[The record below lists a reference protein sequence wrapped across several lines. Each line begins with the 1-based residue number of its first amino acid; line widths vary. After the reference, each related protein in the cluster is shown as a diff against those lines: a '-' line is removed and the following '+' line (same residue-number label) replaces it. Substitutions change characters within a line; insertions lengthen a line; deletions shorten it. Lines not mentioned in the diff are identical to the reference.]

1 MVRRRPLHR
10 SILVVSWSMAACA
23 RAAAER
29 ADSTVAFAVA
39 EEEAVIPI
47 QTYKARLSGVRSRN
61 PDVKLSVGNDPEL
74 GEEPV
79 LFVTYPAPT
88 DDPAGRDI
96 WCDAENQDW
105 SRGLAVSFSV
115 KPDHTIKLSVS
126 FFDRNRVVYTKWT
139 ELQAAVWQPVRIPF
153 DEIRPNPYF
162 QPPDA
167 KSGAPLDAGMATPQR
182 LTCDAPAARR
192 HAQLSSTQSG

>member
-1 MVRRRPLHR
+1 MVRRCPLRWH
-10 SILVVSWSMAACA
+10 ILIVSWSMVGCA
-23 RAAAER
+23 RTAPEAADLTLAP
-29 ADSTVAFAVA
+29 AASK
-39 EEEAVIPI
+39 EEPVTPI

-88 DDPAGRDI
+88 DDPAGRDV

-105 SRGLAVSFSV
+105 SGGRAVSFSV
-115 KPDHTIKLSVS
+115 KPDHAIKLSVS
-126 FFDRNRVVYTKWT
+126 FFDRNRVVYTKWI
-139 ELQAAVWQPVRIPF
+139 ELQAAAWQPVRVSF
-153 DEIRPNPYF
+153 DEVRPNPYF

-167 KSGAPLDAGMATPQR
+167 KS
-182 LTCDAPAARR
+182 DAPIDVSEVKGIAFAPQDSKPGR
-192 HAQLSSTQSG
+192 LSISKFVVSN